1 MQMIFAVDRQ
11 WNIGYDGDMLFK
23 IADDL
28 ARFREITMGHV
39 LLMGRKTFDSLPNGA
54 LPHRINAVVTR
65 DPHWSAENALA
76 FSGIDAFDEWR
87 RREGIAEEDV
97 FLIGGGDL
105 VKQLLDRVQSAYI
118 TKVDRLFLPA
128 DTLIPN
134 LDADPAFRL
143 TDVGPWL
150 DDHGLPYR
158 YIQYERVTP

>member
-28 ARFREITMGHV
+28 SRFREITIGHV
-39 LLMGRKTFDSLPNGA
+39 VLMGRKTFDSLPNGA
-54 LPHRINAVVTR
+54 LPHRINAVLTR
-65 DPHWSAENALA
+65 DPNWSAEGALA
-76 FSGIDAFDEWR
+76 FPSIEAFDEWR

-97 FLIGGGDL
+97 FLIGGGEL

-128 DTLIPN
+128 DTFIPN
-134 LDADPAFRL
+134 LDAEPAFRQ
-143 TDVGPWL
+143 TDKGPWL